1 MENLEE
7 NKRNA
12 NDNYLFFNNSFVE
25 KINLKDFEIGEKL
38 TRCNYGYISYC
49 KKIRAGQIYSLK
61 VLKKKNLLENKFVER
76 QYNEY
81 ANLSCIYHPFIIE
94 LRGINFTDPYNLY
107 YLFEFLPGGPL
118 KYYIKLNKNLPI
130 EHAKFYIACLIT
142 VLDYLHKKNII
153 HRDIR
158 PENILIN
165 NNGYLKLAEFNFSKK
180 INNKLTYTICGS
192 PEYYSPEM
200 INKAGYN
207 KCIDFWQIGILLYE
221 IITGATPF
229 VDTDPVKIYKKIN
242 KGKINFPKNIN
253 KNAKMIIKQFLNID
267 KNKRLGCTKKGIY
280 EIIENPFFKDFD
292 WEGLLHRKL
301 EPPFI
306 PNISKFSDIVRFKRF
321 EDTILEEK
329 DEPLPKENDPF
340 FNWQ

>member
-7 NKRNA
+7 SKQIE
-12 NDNYLFFNNSFVE
+12 NDKFYFVNNSFVE

-38 TRCNYGYISYC
+38 IRCNYGFVSYC
-49 KKIRAGQIYSLK
+49 RRIRDNHIYGIKI
-61 VLKKKNLLENKFVER
+61 LKKKNILENKFVER

-81 ANLSCIYHPFIIE
+81 IILSNIYHPFIVE
-94 LRGINFTDPYNLY
+94 LKGINYTDPYNLY
-107 YLFEFLPGGPL
+107 YLYEFLPGGPL
-118 KYYIKLNKNLPI
+118 KYKLKLNKYIPLD
-130 EHAKFYIACLIT
+130 HAKFYIACLIT

-165 NNGYLKLAEFNFSKK
+165 NNGYIKLIEFTFSKK
-180 INNKLTYTICGS
+180 LNNKLTYTICGS

-200 INKAGYN
+200 INKTGYN
-207 KCIDFWQIGILLYE
+207 KCIDFWQLGILLYE
-221 IITGATPF
+221 IIIGETPF
-229 VDTDPVKIYKKIN
+229 VDSDPVKIYKKIN
-242 KGKINFPKNIN
+242 KGKIIFPKNIN
-253 KNAKMIIKQFLNID
+253 KNAKIIIKQFLNINMD
-267 KNKRLGCTKKGIY
+267 KRLGCTKKGIY

-306 PNISKFSDIVRFKRF
+306 PSFHKFSDIVRYKRF
-321 EDTILEEK
+321 EDTIIEENS
-329 DEPLPKENDPF
+329 EPLSKENDPF

>member
-1 MENLEE
+1 MEKLEE
-7 NKRNA
+7 NNQ
-12 NDNYLFFNNSFVE
+12 NDNEKYYFFNNSFVE
-25 KINLKDFEIGEKL
+25 KINLKDFEVGEKL
-38 TRCNYGYISYC
+38 IRCNYGYISYC
-49 KKIRAGQIYSLK
+49 KKIRANQIYSIK
-61 VLKKKNLLENKFVER
+61 VLKKKNILENKFVER

-81 ANLSCIYHPFIIE
+81 INLSCVYHPFIIE

-107 YLFEFLPGGPL
+107 YLFELVPGGPL
-118 KYYIKLNKNLPI
+118 RHYLKLIKSIPN

-165 NNGYLKLAEFNFSKK
+165 NNGYIKLTEFTFSKK
-180 INNKLTYTICGS
+180 LNNKLTYTICGS

-200 INKAGYN
+200 INKTGYN
-207 KCIDFWQIGILLYE
+207 KCIDFWQLGILLYE
-221 IITGATPF
+221 MIIGTTPF
-229 VDTDPVKIYKKIN
+229 TGSDPVKIYKKIN
-242 KGKINFPKNIN
+242 RGKIIYPKNID

-267 KNKRLGCTKKGIY
+267 MNKRLGCTKKGIY

-301 EPPFI
+301 EPPYI
-306 PNISKFSDIVRFKRF
+306 PKIRNFRDIVRYKRF
-321 EDTILEEK
+321 EETFKEEN
-329 DEPLPKENDPF
+329 DEPLTKENDPF
-340 FNWQ
+340 FNWK

>member
-1 MENLEE
+1 MENIEE
-7 NKRNA
+7 NKQNE
-12 NDNYLFFNNSFVE
+12 NDKFLFFNNSFIE

-38 TRCNYGYISYC
+38 GKCNYGYIANC
-49 KKIRAGQIYSLK
+49 RRIRANQIYGIK

-81 ANLSCIYHPFIIE
+81 IILSKIYHPFIIE
-94 LRGINFTDPYNLY
+94 LKGINFTDPYNLY
-107 YLFEFLPGGPL
+107 YLFEFIPGGPI
-118 KYYIKLNKNLPI
+118 KFKIKLNKNIAL

-165 NNGYLKLAEFNFSKK
+165 NNGYIKLTEFTFSKK
-180 INNKLTYTICGS
+180 LNNKLTYSICGS

-200 INKAGYN
+200 INKTGYN
-207 KCIDFWQIGILLYE
+207 ECIDFWQLGILFYE
-221 IITGATPF
+221 MIIGTTPF
-229 VDTDPVKIYKKIN
+229 IDSDPVKIYKKIN

-253 KNAKMIIKQFLNID
+253 KNAKILIKQLLNID
-267 KNKRLGCTKKGIY
+267 MNKRLGCTKKGIY
-280 EIIENPFFKDFD
+280 EIIDSPFFKDFD

-306 PNISKFSDIVRFKRF
+306 PNINKFSDIARYKRF
-321 EDTILEEK
+321 EETIIDE
-329 DEPLPKENDPF
+329 DAEPLPKENDPF
-340 FNWQ
+340 FNWK

>member
-7 NKRNA
+7 SKQIE
-12 NDNYLFFNNSFVE
+12 NDKFYFVNNSFVE

-38 TRCNYGYISYC
+38 IRCNYSFVSYC
-49 KKIRAGQIYSLK
+49 RRIRDNHIYGIKI
-61 VLKKKNLLENKFVER
+61 LKKKNILENKFVER

-81 ANLSCIYHPFIIE
+81 IILSNIYHPFIVE
-94 LRGINFTDPYNLY
+94 LKGINYTDPYNLY
-107 YLFEFLPGGPL
+107 YLYEFLPGGPL
-118 KYYIKLNKNLPI
+118 KYKLKLNKYIPLD
-130 EHAKFYIACLIT
+130 HAKFYIACLIT

-158 PENILIN
+158 QENILIN
-165 NNGYLKLAEFNFSKK
+165 NNGYIKLIEFTFSKK
-180 INNKLTYTICGS
+180 LNNKLTYTICGS

-200 INKAGYN
+200 INKTGYN
-207 KCIDFWQIGILLYE
+207 KCIDFWQLGILLYE
-221 IITGATPF
+221 IIIGATPF
-229 VDTDPVKIYKKIN
+229 VDSDPVKIYKKIN
-242 KGKINFPKNIN
+242 KGKIIFPKNIN
-253 KNAKMIIKQFLNID
+253 KNAKIIIKQFLNINMD
-267 KNKRLGCTKKGIY
+267 KRLGCTKKGIY

-306 PNISKFSDIVRFKRF
+306 PSFHKFSDIVRYKRF
-321 EDTILEEK
+321 EDTIIEENS
-329 DEPLPKENDPF
+329 EPLSKENDPF